1 MATTVLK
8 NISEIRRFFHRN
20 EDPVY
25 FISATNF
32 NLLGLDEWVKNFKY
46 ICYIDCYGGKH
57 PNVFCPSEQP
67 HAEFQSIEDINNY
80 LLQHKEVIDFVKRR
94 GGKPKFVF
102 LMFDEET
109 ERLSKELGADVW
121 FPKAKLRQKMD
132 NKIETVRIGNKA
144 GVPSVPNVLA
154 EVKDYEDLKKTC
166 EKAGIGH
173 DLVLQSAFG
182 DSGHTTFFI
191 KSEADFRRHESEIV
205 GEGEIKIMKRI
216 DCRGSAIEACCTSE
230 GTIVGPLM
238 TELVARVRALL
249 QAQGARRNRELLLGV
264 RVCATL
270 EECHNQGLDVPT
282 WIARNLLDYVA
293 PADTMYAELNAPY
306 EEFAALTRASDCLL
320 YPGMLPWSSIRARR
334 RLADRPISLEQQ
346 RALVQNFYGAGA
358 DGFSVYN
365 HFVPLHWAPF
375 YPMMLEDLDEVRE
388 PERLDRGR
396 RHYVFEPILA
406 GSIGFGKDR
415 AETGAIKADKI
426 MLERQSQE
434 ASGHYRFRMC
444 EDLSTVRRAA
454 LLFRAFHMT
463 EADQIDV
470 WLNDTPIS
478 SQALRRRSD
487 EARPDAMAPVD
498 IDTKTS
504 LGLPLVPDPEGPCTT
519 YYFELQSPPAVY
531 GDNYLQVKLQTSDPD
546 AAEDIVIDEIEV
558 MVVN

>member
-1 MATTVLK
+1 MTRKTATKLGGFSPRGERRIVYVSDPSSIARRYLPDPTTEEDLRDWVDEVARARVDTF
-8 NISEIRRFFHRN
+8 IQEAYTQGWTTYWRGADFDYDARPQHRRFL
-20 EDPVY
+20 P
-25 FISATNF
+25 
-32 NLLGLDEWVKNFKY
+32 LLE
-46 ICYIDCYGGKH
+46 
-57 PNVFCPSEQP
+57 
-67 HAEFQSIEDINNY
+67 
-80 LLQHKEVIDFVKRR
+80 
-94 GGKPKFVF
+94 
-102 LMFDEET
+102 
-109 ERLSKELGADVW
+109 
-121 FPKAKLRQKMD
+121 
-132 NKIETVRIGNKA
+132 A
-144 GVPSVPNVLA
+144 GVQPLEVLLDQSHKNGMEFMAGMRINDNHGHVSKRQGVGAGAGFLEANPQWVLREAPPGIYYGLSTPLDFTFPEVRDYVYSVAVELL
-154 EVKDYEDLKKTC
+154 ERFDLDGLELC
-166 EKAGIGH
+166 
-173 DLVLQSAFG
+173 
-182 DSGHTTFFI
+182 
-191 KSEADFRRHESEIV
+191 FRDQRYFPPHKGPE
-205 GEGEIKIMKRI
+205 
-216 DCRGSAIEACCTSE
+216 CQ
-230 GTIVGPLM
+230 PLM

-249 QAQGARRNRELLLGV
+249 QAQGARRNKKLLLGV

-375 YPMMLEDLDEVRE
+375 YPMMLEDLDEVRD

-426 MLERQSQE
+426 VLERQSQE
-434 ASGHYRFRMC
+434 AFGYYRFRMC

-463 EADQIDV
+463 EADQIEV

-504 LGLPLVPDPEGPCTT
+504 LGLPLVPEPEGPCSTC
-519 YYFELQSPPAVY
+519 YFELQSPPAVY

-546 AAEDIVIDEIEV
+546 ATEDIVIDEIEV